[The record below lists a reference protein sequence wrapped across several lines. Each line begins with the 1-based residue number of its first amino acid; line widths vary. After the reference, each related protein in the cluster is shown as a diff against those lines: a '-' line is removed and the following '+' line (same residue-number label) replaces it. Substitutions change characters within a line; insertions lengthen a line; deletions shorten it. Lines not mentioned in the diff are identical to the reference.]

1 MESLKLVVVGD
12 GAGGKTSLL
21 ISYTT
26 NAFPSEYIPTVFDN
40 YTSNIIVDK
49 KPVAIGLWDTAGQ
62 VCIAIFYFHFF
73 LLSNKTQ
80 GKKTAKNTTQSE
92 YFRAPMWKSYIHV
105 EAKSISLTH
114 KYITTRFSGPWLGTD
129 TSVKSDWVKLV
140 LWAQTSPLFEM
151 MRSCKCFLDVS
162 KMSHTQLD

>member
-49 KPVAIGLWDTAGQ
+49 KPAEIGLWDTAGQ

-80 GKKTAKNTTQSE
+80 GKKNSKKYHSVRIFPN
-92 YFRAPMWKSYIHV
+92 SYVKIVYTCRGKIDISNAQIHYH
-105 EAKSISLTH
+105 SLFWTLAG
-114 KYITTRFSGPWLGTD
+114 YRNF
-129 TSVKSDWVKLV
+129 
-140 LWAQTSPLFEM
+140 
-151 MRSCKCFLDVS
+151 
-162 KMSHTQLD
+162 

>member
-49 KPVAIGLWDTAGQ
+49 KPASIGLWVH
-62 VCIAIFYFHFF
+62 VCTIFTLELGNILTEWYFLLFFF
-73 LLSNKTQ
+73 LVFYCSREKNGNRKSLYIPVLPCPTVPPSPRTQ
-80 GKKTAKNTTQSE
+80 TLLI
-92 YFRAPMWKSYIHV
+92 Y
-105 EAKSISLTH
+105 L
-114 KYITTRFSGPWLGTD
+114 
-129 TSVKSDWVKLV
+129 
-140 LWAQTSPLFEM
+140 
-151 MRSCKCFLDVS
+151 
-162 KMSHTQLD
+162 

>member
-49 KPVAIGLWDTAGQ
+49 KPVGIGLWDTAGQ

-73 LLSNKTQ
+73 LLSNHKE
-80 GKKTAKNTTQSE
+80 KKQQKIPLSQNISE
-92 YFRAPMWKSYIHV
+92 LQCENRTYM
-105 EAKSISLTH
+105 
-114 KYITTRFSGPWLGTD
+114 
-129 TSVKSDWVKLV
+129 
-140 LWAQTSPLFEM
+140 
-151 MRSCKCFLDVS
+151 
-162 KMSHTQLD
+162 